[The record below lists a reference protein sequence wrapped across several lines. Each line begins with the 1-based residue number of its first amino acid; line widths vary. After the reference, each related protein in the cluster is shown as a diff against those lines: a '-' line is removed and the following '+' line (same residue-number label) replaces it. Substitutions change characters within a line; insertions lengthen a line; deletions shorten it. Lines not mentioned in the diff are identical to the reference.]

1 MNRFVPLWALL
12 LGLFLVGCANTPR
25 FDLDLSLTDA
35 SRLATEPGVSAGSIQ
50 SQSPGYMSSSLD
62 GLRQGLMVSA
72 DPYDADPYVDDPY
85 VDDPYV
91 DDPYVD
97 DPYVDDPFATQR
109 YDNRLLIGTQSSLEF
124 GISRYDRQPGYQ
136 LAYAARFDAS
146 QMRVALFYADA
157 QFPTASTAGL
167 TAPVLLGLDLDLQW
181 LFPMGDFSLAA
192 GGRLTWGQMLYEFQ
206 NPLTIDGNSIEFDG
220 IGYFGIGTAVGLQS
234 DLGPL
239 TFEVQ
244 ASPTL
249 YFHNSLSNVGF
260 TNNVVNFSVNMPVS
274 IGVGVVF

>member
-1 MNRFVPLWALL
+1 MNRYVPQWAPFW
-12 LGLFLVGCANTPR
+12 GLFLVGCANTPR

-35 SRLATEPGVSAGSIQ
+35 SRLATESSASARTIE

-62 GLRQGLMVSA
+62 SPRHGLMVLV
-72 DPYDADPYVDDPY
+72 DPYD
-85 VDDPYV
+85 
-91 DDPYVD
+91 
-97 DPYVDDPFATQR
+97 DDPFATQQ
-109 YDNRLLIGTQSSLEF
+109 YDNRLLIGTQTSLEF
-124 GISRYDRQPGYQ
+124 GISRYDRQSGYQ

-157 QFPTASTAGL
+157 QFPTVSTAGL

-192 GGRLTWGQMLYEFQ
+192 GGRLTWGQMLYEFN

-244 ASPTL
+244 VSPTL
-249 YFHNSLSNVGF
+249 YFHNSLTNVGF

>member
-1 MNRFVPLWALL
+1 MNRYVPQWALF
-12 LGLFLVGCANTPR
+12 LGLFFVGCANTPR

-35 SRLATEPGVSAGSIQ
+35 SRLATETSGSAGSIQ

-62 GLRQGLMVSA
+62 SARHGLIVLA
-72 DPYDADPYVDDPY
+72 DPYDAAPYDA
-85 VDDPYV
+85 
-91 DDPYVD
+91 
-97 DPYVDDPFATQR
+97 DPFATQR
-109 YDNRLLIGTQSSLEF
+109 YDNRLLIGTQTSLEF

-244 ASPTL
+244 VSPTL
-249 YFHNSLSNVGF
+249 YFHNSLTNVGF